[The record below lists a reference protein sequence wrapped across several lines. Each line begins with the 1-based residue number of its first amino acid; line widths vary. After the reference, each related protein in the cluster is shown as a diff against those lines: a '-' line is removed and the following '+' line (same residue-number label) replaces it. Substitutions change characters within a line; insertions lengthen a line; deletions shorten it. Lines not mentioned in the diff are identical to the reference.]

1 MNHQTMLQP
10 DHRTRILDAAHRCFV
25 RSGFHRA
32 TMQDVAAEAG
42 MSAGNI
48 YRYFASKD
56 AIVAGLTA
64 RDRADIARSFAGMRD
79 ADDPFAA
86 IIAIA
91 RQYLVDDPREKAIF
105 LIDLWVEAT
114 RNEALAAIC
123 RDCEGD
129 IKRWIC
135 LSLADLVSKGK
146 AHPSLDVEAL
156 VDLLMCLSDGLFARR
171 AREPDFDA
179 APHMHHLGEVLRL
192 ACSGQ
197 MQSVLRQG
205 THSPG
210 ESGIG
215 AAHGAIPRADL
226 SNPVSTAYVRAAS
239 SAALPAINLATHT
252 LNARQTP
259 AAYPAGDDVT

>member
-1 MNHQTMLQP
+1 MNQHAMLQP

-56 AIVAGLTA
+56 AIVAGLSA
-64 RDRADIARSFAGMRD
+64 RDRADIAHSFAGMRD

-86 IIAIA
+86 ITAIA
-91 RQYLVDDPREKAIF
+91 RRYLVDDPREKAIF

-114 RNEALAAIC
+114 RNAGLAAIC
-123 RDCEGD
+123 RDCEDD

-135 LSLADLVSKGK
+135 LSLADMVSKGK
-146 AHPSLDVEAL
+146 ADPRLDVEAL

-179 APHMHHLGEVLRL
+179 GPHMHHLGEILRL

-197 MQSVLRQG
+197 MLSVLRQDASAPAVNRQG
-205 THSPG
+205 EAG
-210 ESGIG
+210 ESPPSIDP
-215 AAHGAIPRADL
+215 AQDVHTAHDR
-226 SNPVSTAYVRAAS
+226 
-239 SAALPAINLATHT
+239 PATF
-252 LNARQTP
+252 P
-259 AAYPAGDDVT
+259 APEDVT

>member
-1 MNHQTMLQP
+1 MNQHAMLQP

-56 AIVAGLTA
+56 AIVAGLSA
-64 RDRADIARSFAGMRD
+64 RDRADIAHSFAGMRD
-79 ADDPFAA
+79 AADPFAA
-86 IIAIA
+86 ITAIA
-91 RQYLVDDPREKAIF
+91 RRYLVDDPREKAIF
-105 LIDLWVEAT
+105 LIDLWVEAA
-114 RNEALAAIC
+114 RNAGLAAIC
-123 RDCEGD
+123 RDCEDD

-135 LSLADLVSKGK
+135 LSLSDLVSKGK
-146 AHPSLDVEAL
+146 ADPRLDVEAL

-179 APHMHHLGEVLRL
+179 APHMDHLGEILRL

-197 MQSVLRQG
+197 MQSVLRQDG
-205 THSPG
+205 CP
-210 ESGIG
+210 
-215 AAHGAIPRADL
+215 P
-226 SNPVSTAYVRAAS
+226 AS
-239 SAALPAINLATHT
+239 ALPAEAEACLPEADSTATAHT
-252 LNARQTP
+252 AHDWP
-259 AAYPAGDDVT
+259 AASPAPEDVT